1 MITTS
6 KELIAALEAKFQT
19 KVSCICC
26 LEKSCIKSPRC
37 TAYHTIELL
46 DFDKIKDTICHNK
59 RIESVASVD
68 GILERNDTLCFVELK
83 SWENYLKYQKPKAET
98 DIQAQLDTYDLNS
111 KLIESMNICVDESEN
126 PDFFKN
132 NISAFIL
139 VTDINVE
146 VTPMDNFRSNLIQ
159 LSQTSTKWHCA
170 CNKLSQ
176 NKLAQIKGVNTYYIY
191 CRDFDSY
198 ILNNI

>member
-6 KELIAALEAKFQT
+6 KELIGALEAKFQT

-111 KLIESMNICVDESEN
+111 KLIESMNILFYICIHLFC
-126 PDFFKN
+126 FFHLYF
-132 NISAFIL
+132 SLTHQA
-139 VTDINVE
+139 
-146 VTPMDNFRSNLIQ
+146 
-159 LSQTSTKWHCA
+159 LSHYVHH
-170 CNKLSQ
+170 L
-176 NKLAQIKGVNTYYIY
+176 L
-191 CRDFDSY
+191 
-198 ILNNI
+198 LL